1 MELSEIVIGVIGLAV
16 TGVLGW
22 LSFFIKR
29 TMDEF
34 KAAQLEQTRKLEIA
48 KQEQEKKDKQQ
59 DRKIEEVKQELSDL
73 KADLPLIYTTREDFI
88 RTMNNMDNKLDKIYD
103 GMMRGGP
110 SSGRN

>member
-16 TGVLGW
+16 TGILGW

-34 KAAQLEQTRKLEIA
+34 KAAQLEQSRKLELA
-48 KQEQEKKDKQQ
+48 KQEQEKKDKEQ

-73 KADLPLIYTTREDFI
+73 KADLPLIYVTREDYI
-88 RTMNNMDNKLDKIYD
+88 RTMNNVDNKLDKIYD

-110 SSGRN
+110 PSGRN